1 MTRLFTVLFVLIV
14 SFSASAQSLVLKG
27 RVRCINEHANSTRGA
42 ENIVIVPTFIPVKST
57 VTGSAP
63 PGYFEINTGIP
74 YEDLEDKQV
83 HIYLI
88 SKCTQ
93 CRQIAKRVFVSED
106 RDKKSSDPQKIYVT
120 VREWKLDGTC
130 SDAELTAYKADSL
143 LAVVVKQ
150 PAVNIKDFSAATA
163 VVGAPP
169 LMNLLSTLAAIP
181 AVAAI
186 GELKAN
192 TMAEGK
198 MSYGDFLFS
207 SPLSLSS
214 NTGFNFSPS
223 RNLSEAMFWNPSAI
237 VHSPQPHSIS
247 LFTNVRN
254 NLKLGGYVGLTSTI
268 ALGAGVLYTKQSETR
283 SIAYG
288 LDFDPDRIQDDSVQ
302 HRMTLDEYAVFLA
315 PSFKINDKF
324 SAGVT
329 GKLIAQRFNAPDLLH
344 RTDVTKDP
352 VFEDST
358 VRKQNF
364 DVDISLSYKVNGSLQ
379 VGLNLMNL
387 VGTEL
392 FADAFTVFEKKL
404 EFNNLRSAGLGLTYK
419 WRRFHFGTDLLFT
432 QDGFYDASVGVNYV
446 PFNYALISAGVAIKQ
461 LSYSASFQLKNFRI
475 SYVDDNE
482 ALSYEARTAQ
492 INFFDGRLYT
502 GFTFKF

>member
-1 MTRLFTVLFVLIV
+1 MSRLFILLFFILIA
-14 SFSASAQSLVLKG
+14 FSASAQSLVLKG
-27 RVRCINEHANSTRGA
+27 RVRCVNQHVNSTRGA

-63 PGYFEINTGIP
+63 PGYFEINTGIL

-83 HIYLI
+83 HLYII

-93 CRQIAKRVFVSED
+93 CRQIAKRVFISED
-106 RDKKSSDPQKIYVT
+106 RDKKRSDQQKVYVT
-120 VREWKLDGTC
+120 VRDWKLDGTC
-130 SDAELTAYKADSL
+130 IDAELSAYKADSL

-150 PAVNIKDFSAATA
+150 PAVNVKDLSAATA

-169 LMNLLSTLAAIP
+169 LMNLLTTLAAVP
-181 AVAAI
+181 AVTAI

-192 TMAEGK
+192 SMAEGK
-198 MSYGDFLFS
+198 ISYGHFLFS
-207 SPLSLSS
+207 SPLSLSN
-214 NTGFNFSPS
+214 NTGFNFSPA
-223 RNLSEAMFWNPSAI
+223 RNLSEATFWNPSAI
-237 VHSPQPHSIS
+237 VHSPQPHSVS
-247 LFTNVRN
+247 LFTNARN
-254 NLKLGGYVGLTSTI
+254 NLKIGGYVGLTSTI
-268 ALGAGVLYTKQSETR
+268 ALGAAVIYTKQSETR

-288 LDFDPDRIQDDSVQ
+288 LDFDPDIIQDDNVQ

-324 SAGVT
+324 SAAIT
-329 GKLIAQRFNAPDLLH
+329 GKLIAQQFNAPDLLH
-344 RTDVTKDP
+344 RTDGARDP

-358 VRKQNF
+358 VRNRNF
-364 DVDISLSYKVNGSLQ
+364 DLDVSFSYKVNGSLQ

-387 VGTEL
+387 AGTEL

-404 EFNNLRSAGLGLTYK
+404 EFNKLRSAGLGLTYK
-419 WRRFHFGTDLLFT
+419 WRRFHFGSDILFT
-432 QDGFYDASVGVNYV
+432 QDGFYDASVGVNYI

-461 LSYSASFQLKNFRI
+461 LSYSAAFQLKNFRI
-475 SYVDDNE
+475 SYVNDNK
-482 ALSYEARTAQ
+482 ALFYEARTSK
-492 INFFDGRLYT
+492 ISFFDGRLYT